1 MAPAAPA
8 TEPQWPPRSP
18 HEALVSTPGGRQRY
32 RQMLDQTP
40 PSPSPSR
47 RTRTLPVV
55 NLLAEMDQDDDDDE
69 DEETLQLK
77 LQEIQARLKLKKLQ
91 SARSKKAAEDGVD
104 RLDATTSELAITSHV
119 RNRPARGVTP
129 GENEGQRAPPQNQ
142 IQVPASPVRKLQAPQ
157 IQTSPSRVLLGI
169 DKGLKARDISLK
181 RAPSYR
187 DSQIAGDSLQ
197 TGGYLRRSR
206 TSSNVTTSSETSRP
220 MSFNERLASV
230 RTEEATRAER
240 QKKIQGLRSNAFGI
254 GQDEMDRYKKNA
266 VDIPDEPLRAP
277 VFSREEVMSQAI
289 PAKLTSGGLKRSNTA
304 PSIRTI
310 SDANSF
316 TSSSTAKND
325 DTAETV
331 VPQDISEQEATA
343 FEPYSSFHLSKRILP
358 HRVLARH
365 VSGKKAFNIKDLLK
379 VVKGPDFALP
389 DIEQDIVIFAILAK
403 KSEPRA
409 HKPTVGKN
417 GGKEEDR
424 GKYMVMTLVDL
435 EFELDLFL
443 FNTGFTRFWKLT
455 EGTVV
460 AILNPN
466 VMPPP
471 PGRQDTGRFSL
482 VINSDEDTIV
492 EIGKARDL
500 GFCQSLKKDG
510 ELCGSWVNKKRTHH
524 CEFHSNEAVR
534 KQRGGRMEVNGGGF
548 GSKQPKTRE
557 GSGWNKK
564 PQDSQDG
571 KAKNYDWESRTQ
583 WFASRSMSA
592 ADLID
597 GKDRTAADRKD
608 RAEFLKRD
616 LEAKERE
623 REMMKKLGQ
632 IGNAAGKEYMRY
644 TGSRPTNGQSSA
656 ISASQLASS
665 QASSNEIQKPD
676 AKSLG
681 LFTKGSDI
689 HLSPVKR
696 KRPESSQAGSLAS
709 SGRSALG
716 WGSSLKNKLSKM
728 KEGEKLRKEEL
739 PPLRKKTRFVT
750 DKGIREAGRES
761 LGTDLMERQVTLE
774 DDDDELVILK

>member
-47 RTRTLPVV
+47 RTRNLPAV
-55 NLLAEMDQDDDDDE
+55 NLLAEMDQDDDDDDE

-104 RLDATTSELAITSHV
+104 KLDATTSELAISGHA
-119 RNRPARGVTP
+119 RNRSARGVVP
-129 GENEGQRAPPQNQ
+129 GENEGQRAPSQNEV
-142 IQVPASPVRKLQAPQ
+142 QVPASPIRKLQAPLPP
-157 IQTSPSRVLLGI
+157 TSPSRVLLGI
-169 DKGLKARDISLK
+169 DKGLRARDISLK

-187 DSQIAGDSLQ
+187 DSQVGGDSVQ

-206 TSSNVTTSSETSRP
+206 TSSNVTATSETSRP

-230 RTEEATRAER
+230 RTEESTRAER

-254 GQDEMDRYKKNA
+254 GQDEMDGYKNNA
-266 VDIPDEPLRAP
+266 VDIPDEPLRPP
-277 VFSREEVMSQAI
+277 VFSREEIMSKAK
-289 PAKLTSGGLKRSNTA
+289 PASGGLQRSNTV

-310 SDANSF
+310 SDTNSSA
-316 TSSSTAKND
+316 SSSTAKTTD
-325 DTAETV
+325 VAETV
-331 VPQDISEQEATA
+331 APQDVPEQEATA
-343 FEPYSSFHLSKRILP
+343 FDPYSSFHLSKRILP

-379 VVKGPDFALP
+379 VVKSPDWELP
-389 DIEQDIVIFAILAK
+389 DIEQDVVIFAILAK
-403 KSEPRA
+403 KSDPRA
-409 HKPTVGKN
+409 HKPTTGKN
-417 GGKEEDR
+417 GAKDEDR

-435 EFELDLFL
+435 EYELDLFL

-466 VMPPP
+466 IMRPP
-471 PGRQDTGRFSL
+471 PGREDTGRFSL

-500 GFCQSLKKDG
+500 GFCQSMKKDG
-510 ELCGSWVNKKRTHH
+510 DLCRSWVNKKRTHH

-534 KQRGGRMEVNGGGF
+534 KQRGSRMEVNGGGF
-548 GSKQPKTRE
+548 GSKQPKSQG

-564 PQDSQDG
+564 SQESQQG
-571 KAKNYDWESRTQ
+571 KTKNYDWESKTQ
-583 WFASRSMSA
+583 WFVSRSMSA
-592 ADLID
+592 ADIID
-597 GKDRTAADRKD
+597 GKDRTGTDRKD

-623 REMMKKLGQ
+623 RDMMKKLGK

-644 TGSRPTNGQSSA
+644 AGNRPANGQASS
-656 ISASQLASS
+656 ISASQASSS
-665 QASSNEIQKPD
+665 QASPNEMQQPD

-681 LFTKGSDI
+681 LFTKGSDV
-689 HLSPVKR
+689 HLSPIKR
-696 KRPESSQAGSLAS
+696 KRPESSQAGSLAG

-716 WGSSLKNKLSKM
+716 WGSSLKEKLSKM

-750 DKGIREAGRES
+750 EKGIREAGRES
-761 LGTDLMERQVTLE
+761 LGNDLVERQVTLE
-774 DDDDELVILK
+774 DDDDELVIVK

>member
-1 MAPAAPA
+1 MAPAAPVN
-8 TEPQWPPRSP
+8 EPQWPPRSP

-47 RTRTLPVV
+47 KTRNLPSV
-55 NLLAEMDQDDDDDE
+55 NLLAEMDQDDDDDDE

-91 SARSKKAAEDGVD
+91 SAKSRKAAEDGVD
-104 RLDATTSELAITSHV
+104 KLDATTSELAISGNA
-119 RNRPARGVTP
+119 RSRSARGIAP
-129 GENEGQRAPPQNQ
+129 GESDEQRAPLKPQVE
-142 IQVPASPVRKLQAPQ
+142 VPASPVRKLQPSLPP
-157 IQTSPSRVLLGI
+157 TSPSRVLLGI
-169 DKGLKARDISLK
+169 DKGLRARDISLK

-187 DSQIAGDSLQ
+187 DSQVGGDAIQPS
-197 TGGYLRRSR
+197 GYLRRSR
-206 TSSNVTTSSETSRP
+206 TTSNVTTSSEASRLL
-220 MSFNERLASV
+220 SFNERLAAV
-230 RTEEATRAER
+230 RTEDSSRAER

-254 GQDEMDRYKKNA
+254 DQEEMDGYKKNA
-266 VDIPDEPLRAP
+266 VDIPDEPLRPP
-277 VFSREEVMSQAI
+277 VYSREEIMSQAK
-289 PAKLTSGGLKRSNTA
+289 PARPTSGGLQRSNTV
-304 PSIRTI
+304 PSIRSI
-310 SDANSF
+310 SDTN
-316 TSSSTAKND
+316 SSTTINN
-325 DTAETV
+325 ETSEQ

-379 VVKGPDFALP
+379 VVKSPDYALP

-409 HKPTVGKN
+409 HKPTKN

-435 EFELDLFL
+435 EYELDLFL

-466 VMPPP
+466 IMRPP
-471 PGRQDTGRFSL
+471 PGREDTGRFSL

-500 GFCQSLKKDG
+500 GFCQSVKKDG
-510 ELCGSWVNKKRTHH
+510 DACGSWVNVKRTHY

-534 KQRGGRMEVNGGGF
+534 KQRGSRMEVNGGGF
-548 GSKQPKTRE
+548 GSKQSQSRQ
-557 GSGWNKK
+557 GSSGNKQ
-564 PQDSQDG
+564 PQDNQSG

-583 WFASRSMSA
+583 WFVSRSMSA

-597 GKDRTAADRKD
+597 GKDRGASDRKD

-623 REMMKKLGQ
+623 RDMMNKLGK

-644 TGSRPTNGQSSA
+644 AGSRAANGHGSGVS
-656 ISASQLASS
+656 SS
-665 QASSNEIQKPD
+665 QASSSQASPNENRKPD

-681 LFTKGSDI
+681 LLTKGSNI

-716 WGSSLKNKLSKM
+716 WGSSLKEKLSKM

-761 LGTDLMERQVTLE
+761 LGADLMERRVTLD
-774 DDDDELVILK
+774 DDDDELVIVK